1 MEENKFDPLQFI
13 GFLLISAILM
23 FWFYDNQSNYVE
35 NQQDIVVENPIE
47 KFEDNSNTLNLAKE
61 DSNKVE
67 LDKKFKEEIITLEN
81 DKILFEISTSG
92 ADINKL
98 LLKDFSNYN
107 DQPLFLVN
115 DNKSIF
121 SYNIPIGRN
130 SIINSRDLNYSAEI
144 IKDKSI
150 LKLTAVIDSQRSL
163 ELTYSLE
170 ENSSILDFDLRLND
184 SDRNSTYDQL
194 ELVWGKDSFRNSK
207 SIDYENRYT
216 ALSYGFEDE
225 KDSWLS
231 VAGTS
236 NKNINNVN
244 WISFREHFFSSI
256 LILNNETNNVEIS
269 SEDLASNETLD
280 NEFTKRFKA
289 NIPLSLD
296 SDNDLSFKMY
306 FGPTDYETL
315 KEYNLSLENSVD
327 MGWGIF
333 GWLNRFI
340 FFPLFSFL
348 TTYFSY
354 GISIILMT
362 IIVKVSIS
370 PLTYKS
376 YLSQIKM
383 KILKPE
389 LEVINEK
396 FKDDAMK
403 KQQETMKLY
412 TKSGANPMSGC
423 LPAFLQ
429 MPIFFAL
436 FVFFPAAFSLR
447 QKSFLWA
454 DDLSSYDSILD
465 LGFYIPLYGDHISL
479 FPILAS
485 ISIFFYTKMTT
496 GQQMMPASQT
506 GGVNMKV
513 IMYLMPL
520 MMLFFFNN
528 YASGLSLYYFIS
540 NLLPK
545 DSSIEIIDTSGN
557 NTIQIVRKFWVIK
570 VAMAINKHRI
580 NSNNCITSNSCI
592 TVFIM
597 FLKNKILKNFTY

>member
-13 GFLLISAILM
+13 GFILISGILM
-23 FWFYDNQSNYVE
+23 FWFYDNQSNMIESQEAIADETQEVIVE
-35 NQQDIVVENPIE
+35 QPSNTINSSYDDYKGDDQFNEEILILE
-47 KFEDNSNTLNLAKE
+47 NSNLL
-61 DSNKVE
+61 
-67 LDKKFKEEIITLEN
+67 L
-81 DKILFEISTSG
+81 EISTKG
-92 ADINKL
+92 AEIKKL
-98 LLKDFSNYN
+98 LLKNFNNYN
-107 DQPLFLVN
+107 DDPLFLIN
-115 DNKSIF
+115 NNKSIF

-130 SIINSRDLNYSAEI
+130 STINSQDLNYSAEI
-144 IKDKSI
+144 ID
-150 LKLTAVIDSQRSL
+150 
-163 ELTYSLE
+163 
-170 ENSSILDFDLRLND
+170 ENSSIKLKSQID
-184 SDRNSTYDQL
+184 SRR
-194 ELVWGKDSFRNSK
+194 ELVLSFFLDADSSIVDFKLNINDNTNTNYENVELMWGRDSFRNSK

-216 ALSYGFEDE
+216 ALSYGFENN
-225 KDSWLS
+225 KDSYLS
-231 VAGTS
+231 VAGTT
-236 NKNINNVN
+236 NKIIEDVN

-256 LILNNETNNVEIS
+256 LIIKNESNQVQIS
-269 SEDLASNETLD
+269 SEDLSSNEALD
-280 NEFTKRFKA
+280 KKFTKRFLA
-289 NIPLSLD
+289 NVPLSLD
-296 SDNDLSFKMY
+296 SKNRLSFSMY

-315 KEYNLSLENSVD
+315 KEFNLNLEDSVPI
-327 MGWGIF
+327 GWGIF

-348 TTYFSY
+348 TNYFSY

-362 IIVKVSIS
+362 IIVKVAIS

-389 LEVINEK
+389 LEIINEK
-396 FKDDAMK
+396 YKDDPMK
-403 KQQETMKLY
+403 KQQETMNLY

-436 FVFFPAAFSLR
+436 FTFFPVAFSLR

-485 ISIFFYTKMTT
+485 LAIFFYTKMTT
-496 GQQMMPASQT
+496 GQQMMSPSQT

-513 IMYLMPL
+513 IMYMMPL

-540 NLLPK
+540 NVLTIVLMLIIK
-545 DSSIEIIDTSGN
+545 NFIIDD
-557 NTIQIVRKFWVIK
+557 QK
-570 VAMAINKHRI
+570 VLSEIEENKKKP
-580 NSNNCITSNSCI
+580 
-592 TVFIM
+592 
-597 FLKNKILKNFTY
+597 LKAGGFRARLQKALEEAEKQKKSRG

>member
-23 FWFYDNQSNYVE
+23 FWFYDNQSNIIE
-35 NQQDIVVENPIE
+35 NQQGAGVENVLDQVEDDSISLNNTE
-47 KFEDNSNTLNLAKE
+47 EDYNDFEVDE
-61 DSNKVE
+61 D
-67 LDKKFKEEIITLEN
+67 FTEEVITLEN
-81 DKILFEISTSG
+81 DNILFEISTNG
-92 ADINKL
+92 ADIKKL
-98 LLKDFSNYN
+98 LLKDFNNYN
-107 DQPLFLVN
+107 DDPLFLVN
-115 DNKSIF
+115 NNKSIF

-130 SIINSRDLNYSAEI
+130 SIISSRDLNYSAEI

-150 LKLTAVIDSQRSL
+150 LKLTAVIDTQRSL

-184 SDRNSTYDQL
+184 SDRNSSYDQL

-269 SEDLASNETLD
+269 SENLASNETLD
-280 NEFTKRFKA
+280 NKFTKRFKA

-296 SDNDLSFKMY
+296 SDNDLSFRMY
-306 FGPTDYETL
+306 YGPTDYETL

-348 TTYFSY
+348 TSYFSY

-389 LEVINEK
+389 LEIINEK

-423 LPAFLQ
+423 LPALLQ

-454 DDLSSYDSILD
+454 DDLSSYDSILN

-485 ISIFFYTKMTT
+485 ISIFFYTKMTS
-496 GQQMMPASQT
+496 GQQMMSASQT
-506 GGVNMKV
+506 GGVNMKL
-513 IMYLMPL
+513 IMYMMPL

-540 NLLPK
+540 NVLTIILMLIIK
-545 DSSIEIIDTSGN
+545 NFIIDD
-557 NTIQIVRKFWVIK
+557 
-570 VAMAINKHRI
+570 
-580 NSNNCITSNSCI
+580 
-592 TVFIM
+592 
-597 FLKNKILKNFTY
+597 NKILTEIEENKKNPVKAGGFRARLQKALEEAEKQKKSRGK

>member
-1 MEENKFDPLQFI
+1 MEQNKFDPLQFI

-23 FWFYDNQSNYVE
+23 FWFYDNQSNMIE
-35 NQQDIVVENPIE
+35 NQQQEPVESVLNETPETSSIINDSSYNTDTIDIEEN
-47 KFEDNSNTLNLAKE
+47 
-61 DSNKVE
+61 
-67 LDKKFKEEIITLEN
+67 FKEEIITLEN
-81 DKILFEISTSG
+81 DNILIELSTRG
-92 ADINKL
+92 ANLNKL
-98 LLKDFSNYN
+98 LLKNFNNYN
-107 DQPLFLVN
+107 DEPLFLIN

-121 SYNIPIGRN
+121 NYNIPIGRN
-130 SIINSRDLNYSAEI
+130 STINSADLNFTSQI
-144 IKDKSI
+144 IKRNSEV
-150 LKLTAVIDSQRSL
+150 KLTGIIDQLRSL
-163 ELTYSLE
+163 ELTFKLE
-170 ENSSILDFDLRLND
+170 DNSSLVNFDIKLND
-184 SDRNSTYDQL
+184 TNRYQENYDI
-194 ELVWGKDSFRNSK
+194 ELIWGRDSFRNSK

-216 ALSYGFEDE
+216 ALSYGFEE
-225 KDSWLS
+225 KKDSYLS
-231 VAGTS
+231 IAGTT

-244 WISFREHFFSSI
+244 WVSFREHFFSSI
-256 LILNNETNNVEIS
+256 IILNDQIDDVDIS

-280 NEFTKRFKA
+280 NKFTKRFKA

-296 SDNDLSFKMY
+296 SNNSLSFQMY

-315 KEYNLSLENSVD
+315 KQYNLNLENSVQI
-327 MGWGIF
+327 GWGIF

-348 TTYFSY
+348 TNYFSY

-362 IIVKVSIS
+362 IIVKVAIA

-396 FKDDAMK
+396 FKDDPMK
-403 KQQETMKLY
+403 KQQETMNLY

-429 MPIFFAL
+429 MPLFFAL

-447 QKSFLWA
+447 GKSFLWA

-465 LGFYIPLYGDHISL
+465 LGFYIPLYGDHVSL

-485 ISIFFYTKMTT
+485 IAIFFYTRMTT

-540 NLLPK
+540 NVLTIILMLIIK
-545 DSSIEIIDTSGN
+545 NFIIDD
-557 NTIQIVRKFWVIK
+557 
-570 VAMAINKHRI
+570 
-580 NSNNCITSNSCI
+580 
-592 TVFIM
+592 
-597 FLKNKILKNFTY
+597 NKILTQIEENKKKPVKAGGFRARLQKALEEAEKQKKSRSK

>member
-13 GFLLISAILM
+13 GFLLISGILM
-23 FWFYDNQSNYVE
+23 FWFYDNQSNLIESQEAIVDDTNVQAVE
-35 NQQDIVVENPIE
+35 QP
-47 KFEDNSNTLNLAKE
+47 SNNI
-61 DSNKVE
+61 DSNYNDYQE
-67 LDKKFKEEIITLEN
+67 NDEFNEEIIVLEN
-81 DKILFEISTSG
+81 SNILLEISTKG
-92 ADINKL
+92 ADIKKL
-98 LLKDFSNYN
+98 LLKNYGNYN
-107 DQPLFLVN
+107 DDPLFLIDN
-115 DNKSIF
+115 NKSIF
-121 SYNIPIGRN
+121 SYNIPVGRN
-130 SIINSRDLNYSAEI
+130 STINSQDLNYTSEI
-144 IKDKSI
+144 VD
-150 LKLTAVIDSQRSL
+150 
-163 ELTYSLE
+163 
-170 ENSSILDFDLRLND
+170 ENSSVKLKAQIDPRREIEISFLLKENSDIVDFKLNIIDNTD
-184 SDRNSTYDQL
+184 SNYENV
-194 ELVWGKDSFRNSK
+194 ELIWGRDSFRNSK

-216 ALSYGFEDE
+216 ALSYGFEDN
-225 KDSWLS
+225 KDSYLS
-231 VAGTS
+231 VAGST
-236 NKNINNVN
+236 NKVIDNVN

-256 LILNNETNNVEIS
+256 LILSDESNQVEIS
-269 SEDLASNETLD
+269 SEDLSSNETLD
-280 NEFTKRFKA
+280 KKFTKRFLA
-289 NIPLSLD
+289 NIPLKLD
-296 SDNDLSFKMY
+296 SYNQISFSMY

-315 KEYNLSLENSVD
+315 KDYNLNLENSVPI
-327 MGWGIF
+327 GWGIF

-348 TTYFSY
+348 TNYFSY

-362 IIVKVSIS
+362 IIVKVAIS

-396 FKDDAMK
+396 YKDDPMK
-403 KQQETMKLY
+403 KQQETMNLY

-436 FVFFPAAFSLR
+436 FTFFPVAFSLR

-485 ISIFFYTKMTT
+485 VAIFFYTKMTT
-496 GQQMMPASQT
+496 GQQMMSPSQT

-513 IMYLMPL
+513 IMYMMPL

-540 NLLPK
+540 NLLTIVLMLIIK
-545 DSSIEIIDTSGN
+545 NFIIDD
-557 NTIQIVRKFWVIK
+557 QK
-570 VAMAINKHRI
+570 VLSEIEENKKKP
-580 NSNNCITSNSCI
+580 
-592 TVFIM
+592 
-597 FLKNKILKNFTY
+597 LKVGGFRARLQKALEEAEKQKKSRGQ

>member
-1 MEENKFDPLQFI
+1 MEQNKFDPLQFI

-23 FWFYDNQSNYVE
+23 FWFYDNQSSMIE
-35 NQQDIVVENPIE
+35 NQQMSEAESLVEETYENPIQE
-47 KFEDNSNTLNLAKE
+47 DISSSNNLKIDQRFE
-61 DSNKVE
+61 
-67 LDKKFKEEIITLEN
+67 EEIISLEN
-81 DKILFEISTSG
+81 ENILFEISTGG
-92 ADINKL
+92 AEINKI
-98 LLKDFSNYN
+98 LLKNFSNYN
-107 DQPLFLVN
+107 DEPLFLVN

-130 SIINSRDLNYSAEI
+130 SVINSADLNYTYQI
-144 IKDKSI
+144 IKPDSEVV
-150 LKLTAVIDSQRSL
+150 LTGIIDEQRSL
-163 ELTYSLE
+163 DLTFKLQD
-170 ENSSILDFDLRLND
+170 NSRIVDFDIKLND
-184 SDRNSTYDQL
+184 SNRSNNYDNI
-194 ELVWGKDSFRNSK
+194 ELIWGRDSFRNSK

-216 ALSYGFEDE
+216 ALAYGFEE
-225 KDSWLS
+225 NKDSYLS
-231 VAGTS
+231 IAGST

-256 LILNNETNNVEIS
+256 LILNDQVNDVDIS

-280 NEFTKRFKA
+280 NKFTKRFLA
-289 NIPLSLD
+289 NVPLNLNSDDSLSL
-296 SDNDLSFKMY
+296 SMY

-315 KEYNLSLENSVD
+315 KEYNLNLENSVQI
-327 MGWGIF
+327 GWGIF

-348 TTYFSY
+348 TNYFSY
-354 GISIILMT
+354 GLSIILMT
-362 IIVKVSIS
+362 IIVKVAIA

-376 YLSQIKM
+376 YESQVKM
-383 KILKPE
+383 RVLKPE

-396 FKDDAMK
+396 FKDDPMK
-403 KQQETMKLY
+403 KQQETMNLY

-447 QKSFLWA
+447 GKSFLWA

-485 ISIFFYTKMTT
+485 IAIFFYTKMTT

-513 IMYLMPL
+513 IMYLMPI

-540 NLLPK
+540 NVLTIVLMLVIK
-545 DSSIEIIDTSGN
+545 NFIIDD
-557 NTIQIVRKFWVIK
+557 
-570 VAMAINKHRI
+570 
-580 NSNNCITSNSCI
+580 
-592 TVFIM
+592 
-597 FLKNKILKNFTY
+597 NKILTQIEENKKKPLKVGGFRARLQKALEEAEKQKKRREQ

>member
-23 FWFYDNQSNYVE
+23 FWFYDNQSNYIE
-35 NQQDIVVENPIE
+35 NQQEVVIENPIE
-47 KFEDNSNTLNLAKE
+47 KFDDNSNAVNVSE
-61 DSNKVE
+61 QNSNIVE
-67 LDKKFKEEIITLEN
+67 LDEKFKEEIITLEN

-92 ADINKL
+92 ATINKL
-98 LLKDFSNYN
+98 LLKDFNNYN
-107 DQPLFLVN
+107 DEPLFLVN

-130 SIINSRDLNYSAEI
+130 SVINSRDLNFSAEI
-144 IKDKSI
+144 IKNKSV
-150 LKLTAVIDSQRSL
+150 LKLTAIIDMQRSL

-170 ENSSILDFDLRLND
+170 ENSSILDFDLKLND
-184 SDRNSTYDQL
+184 SDRNSSYNEL
-194 ELVWGKDSFRNSK
+194 ELIWGKDSFRNSK

-216 ALSYGFEDE
+216 ALSYGFEGE

-231 VAGTS
+231 VSGTS

-256 LILNNETNNVEIS
+256 LILNNETNNIEIS

-280 NEFTKRFKA
+280 DKFTKRFKA

-296 SDNDLSFKMY
+296 SNNSLSY
-306 FGPTDYETL
+306 RIYYGPTDYETL

-423 LPAFLQ
+423 LPALLQ

-540 NLLPK
+540 NLLTIILMLIIK
-545 DSSIEIIDTSGN
+545 NFIIDD
-557 NTIQIVRKFWVIK
+557 
-570 VAMAINKHRI
+570 
-580 NSNNCITSNSCI
+580 
-592 TVFIM
+592 
-597 FLKNKILKNFTY
+597 NKILSQIEENKKKPIKVGGFRARLQKALEEAEKQKKSRGK

>member
-13 GFLLISAILM
+13 GFLLISGILM
-23 FWFYDNQSNYVE
+23 FWFYDNQSNLIESQEAIVDDTNVQAVE
-35 NQQDIVVENPIE
+35 QP
-47 KFEDNSNTLNLAKE
+47 SNNI
-61 DSNKVE
+61 DSNYNDYQE
-67 LDKKFKEEIITLEN
+67 NDEFNEEIIVLEN
-81 DKILFEISTSG
+81 SNILLEISTKG
-92 ADINKL
+92 ADIKKL
-98 LLKDFSNYN
+98 LLKNYSNYN
-107 DQPLFLVN
+107 DDPLFLIDN
-115 DNKSIF
+115 NKSKF
-121 SYNIPIGRN
+121 SYNIPVGRN
-130 SIINSRDLNYSAEI
+130 STINSQDLNYTAEI
-144 IKDKSI
+144 VD
-150 LKLTAVIDSQRSL
+150 
-163 ELTYSLE
+163 
-170 ENSSILDFDLRLND
+170 ENSSVKLKAQIDPRRELEISFVLKESSDIVDFKLNIIDNTD
-184 SDRNSTYDQL
+184 SNYENV
-194 ELVWGKDSFRNSK
+194 ELIWGRDSFRNSK

-216 ALSYGFEDE
+216 ALSYGFENN
-225 KDSWLS
+225 KDSYLS
-231 VAGTS
+231 VAGST
-236 NKNINNVN
+236 NKEIDNVN

-256 LILNNETNNVEIS
+256 LILSDESNQVEIS
-269 SEDLASNETLD
+269 SEDLSSNETLD
-280 NEFTKRFKA
+280 KKFTKRFLA
-289 NIPLSLD
+289 NIPLKLASY
-296 SDNDLSFKMY
+296 NQISFSMY

-315 KEYNLSLENSVD
+315 KDYNLNLENSVPI
-327 MGWGIF
+327 GWGIF

-348 TTYFSY
+348 TNYFSY

-362 IIVKVSIS
+362 IIVKVAIS

-396 FKDDAMK
+396 YKDDPMK
-403 KQQETMKLY
+403 KQQETMNLY

-436 FVFFPAAFSLR
+436 FTFFPVAFSLR

-485 ISIFFYTKMTT
+485 VAIFFYTKMTT
-496 GQQMMPASQT
+496 GQQMMSPSQT

-513 IMYLMPL
+513 IMYMMPL

-540 NLLPK
+540 NLLTIVLMLIIK
-545 DSSIEIIDTSGN
+545 NFIIDD
-557 NTIQIVRKFWVIK
+557 QK
-570 VAMAINKHRI
+570 VLSEIEENKKKP
-580 NSNNCITSNSCI
+580 
-592 TVFIM
+592 
-597 FLKNKILKNFTY
+597 LKVGGFRARLQKALEEAEKQKKSRGQ

>member
-1 MEENKFDPLQFI
+1 MEQNKFDPLQFI

-23 FWFYDNQSNYVE
+23 FWFYDNQSSMIE
-35 NQQDIVVENPIE
+35 NQQMSEAENLVEETTENIINDDNLSSNNL
-47 KFEDNSNTLNLAKE
+47 KIDQRFE
-61 DSNKVE
+61 
-67 LDKKFKEEIITLEN
+67 EEIISLEN
-81 DKILFEISTSG
+81 ENILFEISTG
-92 ADINKL
+92 GGEINKI
-98 LLKDFSNYN
+98 LLKNFSNYN
-107 DQPLFLVN
+107 DEPLFLVN

-130 SIINSRDLNYSAEI
+130 SVINSADLNYTYRI
-144 IKDKSI
+144 IKPDSEVV
-150 LKLTAVIDSQRSL
+150 LTGIIDEQRSL
-163 ELTYSLE
+163 DLTFKLQD
-170 ENSSILDFDLRLND
+170 NSRIVDFDIKLND
-184 SDRNSTYDQL
+184 SNRSNNYDNV
-194 ELVWGKDSFRNSK
+194 ELIWGRDSFRNSK

-216 ALSYGFEDE
+216 ALAYGFEE
-225 KDSWLS
+225 NKDSYLS
-231 VAGTS
+231 IAGST

-256 LILNNETNNVEIS
+256 LILNDQVNDVDIS

-280 NEFTKRFKA
+280 NKFTKRFLA
-289 NIPLSLD
+289 NVPLNLN
-296 SDNDLSFKMY
+296 SDESLSFSMY

-315 KEYNLSLENSVD
+315 KEYNLNLENSVQI
-327 MGWGIF
+327 GWGIF

-348 TTYFSY
+348 TNYFSY
-354 GISIILMT
+354 GLSIILMT
-362 IIVKVSIS
+362 IIVKVAIA

-376 YLSQIKM
+376 YESQVKM
-383 KILKPE
+383 RVLKPE

-396 FKDDAMK
+396 FKDDPMK
-403 KQQETMKLY
+403 KQQETMNLY

-447 QKSFLWA
+447 GKSFLWA

-485 ISIFFYTKMTT
+485 IAIFFYTKMTT

-513 IMYLMPL
+513 IMYMMPI

-540 NLLPK
+540 NVLTIVLMLVIK
-545 DSSIEIIDTSGN
+545 NFIIDD
-557 NTIQIVRKFWVIK
+557 
-570 VAMAINKHRI
+570 
-580 NSNNCITSNSCI
+580 
-592 TVFIM
+592 
-597 FLKNKILKNFTY
+597 NKILTQIEENKKKPLKVGGFRARLQKALEEAEKQKKRREQ

>member
-1 MEENKFDPLQFI
+1 MEQNKFDPIQFI

-23 FWFYDNQSNYVE
+23 FWFYDNQSSMIE
-35 NQQDIVVENPIE
+35 NQQISEPENLVVETDENII
-47 KFEDNSNTLNLAKE
+47 KDDNLSSNNLKIDQRFE
-61 DSNKVE
+61 
-67 LDKKFKEEIITLEN
+67 EEIISLEN
-81 DKILFEISTSG
+81 ENLLFEISTGG
-92 ADINKL
+92 AEINKI
-98 LLKDFSNYN
+98 LLKNFSNYN
-107 DQPLFLVN
+107 DEPLFLVN

-130 SIINSRDLNYSAEI
+130 SVINSADLNYTYQI
-144 IKDKSI
+144 IKPDSEVV
-150 LKLTAVIDSQRSL
+150 LTGIIDEQRSL
-163 ELTYSLE
+163 DLIFKLQDKSRIVE
-170 ENSSILDFDLRLND
+170 FDIKLND
-184 SDRNSTYDQL
+184 TNISNNYDNV
-194 ELVWGKDSFRNSK
+194 ELIWGRDSFRNSK

-216 ALSYGFEDE
+216 ALAYGFEE
-225 KDSWLS
+225 NKDSYLS
-231 VAGTS
+231 IAGST

-256 LILNNETNNVEIS
+256 LILNDQLNDVDIS

-280 NEFTKRFKA
+280 NKFTKRFLA
-289 NIPLSLD
+289 SVPLNLN
-296 SDNDLSFKMY
+296 SDNNLSFSMY

-315 KEYNLSLENSVD
+315 KEYNLNLENSVQI
-327 MGWGIF
+327 GWGIF

-348 TTYFSY
+348 TNYFSY
-354 GISIILMT
+354 GLSIILMT
-362 IIVKVSIS
+362 IIVKVAIA

-376 YLSQIKM
+376 YESQVKM
-383 KILKPE
+383 RVLKPE

-396 FKDDAMK
+396 FKDDPMK
-403 KQQETMKLY
+403 KQQETMNLY

-447 QKSFLWA
+447 GKSFLWA

-485 ISIFFYTKMTT
+485 IAIFFYTKMTT

-513 IMYLMPL
+513 IMYMMPI

-540 NLLPK
+540 NILTIVLMLVIK
-545 DSSIEIIDTSGN
+545 NFIIDD
-557 NTIQIVRKFWVIK
+557 
-570 VAMAINKHRI
+570 
-580 NSNNCITSNSCI
+580 
-592 TVFIM
+592 
-597 FLKNKILKNFTY
+597 NKILTQIEENKKKPLKVGGFRARLQKALEEAEKQKKRREQ

>member
-23 FWFYDNQSNYVE
+23 FWFYENQSKYIE
-35 NQQDIVVENPIE
+35 NQQEVVIENPIE
-47 KFEDNSNTLNLAKE
+47 KFDDNSNAVNVSE
-61 DSNKVE
+61 QNSNRVE
-67 LDKKFKEEIITLEN
+67 LDEKFTEEIITLEN

-92 ADINKL
+92 ATINKL
-98 LLKDFSNYN
+98 LLKDFNNYN
-107 DQPLFLVN
+107 DEPLFLVN

-130 SIINSRDLNYSAEI
+130 SVINSRDLNFSAEI
-144 IKDKSI
+144 IKNKSV
-150 LKLTAVIDSQRSL
+150 LKLTAIIDMQRSL

-170 ENSSILDFDLRLND
+170 ENSSILDFDLKLND
-184 SDRNSTYDQL
+184 SDRNSSYDEL
-194 ELVWGKDSFRNSK
+194 ELIWGKDSFRNSK

-216 ALSYGFEDE
+216 ALSYGFEGE

-231 VAGTS
+231 VSGTS

-256 LILNNETNNVEIS
+256 LILNNETNNIEIS

-280 NEFTKRFKA
+280 DKFTKRFKA

-296 SDNDLSFKMY
+296 SNNNLSY
-306 FGPTDYETL
+306 RIYYGPTDYETL

-540 NLLPK
+540 NLLTIILMLIIK
-545 DSSIEIIDTSGN
+545 NFIIDD
-557 NTIQIVRKFWVIK
+557 
-570 VAMAINKHRI
+570 
-580 NSNNCITSNSCI
+580 
-592 TVFIM
+592 
-597 FLKNKILKNFTY
+597 NKILSQIEENKKKPIKVGGFRARLQKALEEAEKQKKSRGK

>member
-23 FWFYDNQSNYVE
+23 FWFYDNQSSYVE

-280 NEFTKRFKA
+280 NKFTKRFKA

-540 NLLPK
+540 NLLTIILMLIIK
-545 DSSIEIIDTSGN
+545 NFIIDD
-557 NTIQIVRKFWVIK
+557 
-570 VAMAINKHRI
+570 
-580 NSNNCITSNSCI
+580 
-592 TVFIM
+592 
-597 FLKNKILKNFTY
+597 NKILSQIEENKKKPVKVGGFRARLQKALEEAEKQKKSRGK

>member
-1 MEENKFDPLQFI
+1 MI
-13 GFLLISAILM
+13 
-23 FWFYDNQSNYVE
+23 E
-35 NQQDIVVENPIE
+35 NQQDIAVEDVLDQVNDDSVNFNNYDE
-47 KFEDNSNTLNLAKE
+47 NSNELNSDE
-61 DSNKVE
+61 
-67 LDKKFKEEIITLEN
+67 KFKEEIITLEN
-81 DKILFEISTSG
+81 DKISFEISTSG
-92 ADINKL
+92 ATINKL
-98 LLKDFSNYN
+98 LLKEFNNYN
-107 DQPLFLVN
+107 DEPLFLVN

-130 SIINSRDLNYSAEI
+130 SVINSRDLNFSAEI
-144 IKDKSI
+144 IKNKSV
-150 LKLTAVIDSQRSL
+150 LKLTAIIDMQRSL

-170 ENSSILDFDLRLND
+170 ENSSILDFDLKLND
-184 SDRNSTYDQL
+184 SDRNSSYNEL
-194 ELVWGKDSFRNSK
+194 ELIWGKDSFRNSK

-216 ALSYGFEDE
+216 ALSYGFEGE

-231 VAGTS
+231 VSGTS

-256 LILNNETNNVEIS
+256 LILNNETNNIEIS

-280 NEFTKRFKA
+280 DKFTKRFKA

-296 SDNDLSFKMY
+296 SNNSLSY
-306 FGPTDYETL
+306 RIYYGPTDYETL

-423 LPAFLQ
+423 LPALLQ

-540 NLLPK
+540 NLLTIILMLIIK
-545 DSSIEIIDTSGN
+545 NFIIDD
-557 NTIQIVRKFWVIK
+557 
-570 VAMAINKHRI
+570 
-580 NSNNCITSNSCI
+580 
-592 TVFIM
+592 
-597 FLKNKILKNFTY
+597 NKILSQIEENKKKPIKVGGFRARLQKALEEAEKQKKSRGK

>member
-1 MEENKFDPLQFI
+1 MEQNKFDPLQFI

-23 FWFYDNQSNYVE
+23 FWFYDNQSSMIE
-35 NQQDIVVENPIE
+35 NQQMSEAESLVEETYENPIQE
-47 KFEDNSNTLNLAKE
+47 DISSSNNLKIDQRFE
-61 DSNKVE
+61 
-67 LDKKFKEEIITLEN
+67 EEIISLEN
-81 DKILFEISTSG
+81 ENILFEISTG
-92 ADINKL
+92 GGEINKI
-98 LLKDFSNYN
+98 LLKNFSNYN
-107 DQPLFLVN
+107 DEPLFLVN

-130 SIINSRDLNYSAEI
+130 SVINSADLNYTYRI
-144 IKDKSI
+144 IKPDSEVV
-150 LKLTAVIDSQRSL
+150 LTGIIDEQRSL
-163 ELTYSLE
+163 DLTFKLQD
-170 ENSSILDFDLRLND
+170 NSRIVDFDIKLND
-184 SDRNSTYDQL
+184 SNRSNNYDNV
-194 ELVWGKDSFRNSK
+194 ELIWGRDSFRNSK

-216 ALSYGFEDE
+216 ALAYGFEE
-225 KDSWLS
+225 NKDSYLS
-231 VAGTS
+231 IAGST

-256 LILNNETNNVEIS
+256 LILNDQVNDVDIS

-280 NEFTKRFKA
+280 NKFTKRFLA
-289 NIPLSLD
+289 NVPLNLNSDDSLSL
-296 SDNDLSFKMY
+296 SMY

-315 KEYNLSLENSVD
+315 KEYNLNLENSVQI
-327 MGWGIF
+327 GWGIF

-348 TTYFSY
+348 TNYFSY
-354 GISIILMT
+354 GLSIILMT
-362 IIVKVSIS
+362 IIVKVAIA

-376 YLSQIKM
+376 YESQVKM
-383 KILKPE
+383 RVLKPE

-396 FKDDAMK
+396 FKDDPMK
-403 KQQETMKLY
+403 KQQETMNLY

-447 QKSFLWA
+447 GKSFLWA

-485 ISIFFYTKMTT
+485 IAIFFYTKMTT

-513 IMYLMPL
+513 IMYLMPI

-540 NLLPK
+540 NVLTIVLMLVIK
-545 DSSIEIIDTSGN
+545 NFIIDD
-557 NTIQIVRKFWVIK
+557 
-570 VAMAINKHRI
+570 
-580 NSNNCITSNSCI
+580 
-592 TVFIM
+592 
-597 FLKNKILKNFTY
+597 NKILTQIEENKKKPLKVGGFRARLQKALEEAEKQKKRREQ

>member
-13 GFLLISAILM
+13 GFLLISGILM
-23 FWFYDNQSNYVE
+23 FWFYDNQSNLIESQEAIVDDTNVQAVE
-35 NQQDIVVENPIE
+35 QP
-47 KFEDNSNTLNLAKE
+47 SNNI
-61 DSNKVE
+61 DSNYNDYQE
-67 LDKKFKEEIITLEN
+67 NDEFDEEIIVLEN
-81 DKILFEISTSG
+81 SNILLEISTKG
-92 ADINKL
+92 ADIKKL
-98 LLKDFSNYN
+98 LLKNYGNYN
-107 DQPLFLVN
+107 DDPLFLIDN
-115 DNKSIF
+115 NKSIF
-121 SYNIPIGRN
+121 SYNIPVGRN
-130 SIINSRDLNYSAEI
+130 STINSQDLNYTAEI
-144 IKDKSI
+144 VD
-150 LKLTAVIDSQRSL
+150 
-163 ELTYSLE
+163 
-170 ENSSILDFDLRLND
+170 ENSSVKLKAQIDPRREIEISFLLKENSDIVDFKLNIIDNTD
-184 SDRNSTYDQL
+184 SNYENV
-194 ELVWGKDSFRNSK
+194 ELIWGRDSFRNSK

-216 ALSYGFEDE
+216 ALSYGFEDN
-225 KDSWLS
+225 KDSYLS
-231 VAGTS
+231 VAGST
-236 NKNINNVN
+236 NKVIDNVN

-256 LILNNETNNVEIS
+256 LILSDESNQVEIS
-269 SEDLASNETLD
+269 SEDLSSNETLD
-280 NEFTKRFKA
+280 KKFTKRFLA
-289 NIPLSLD
+289 NIPLKLD
-296 SDNDLSFKMY
+296 SYNQISFSMY

-315 KEYNLSLENSVD
+315 KDYNLNLENSVPI
-327 MGWGIF
+327 GWGIF

-348 TTYFSY
+348 TNYFSY

-362 IIVKVSIS
+362 IIVKVAIS

-396 FKDDAMK
+396 YKDDPMK
-403 KQQETMKLY
+403 KQQETMNLY

-436 FVFFPAAFSLR
+436 FTFFPVAFSLR

-485 ISIFFYTKMTT
+485 VAIFFYTKMTT
-496 GQQMMPASQT
+496 GQQMMSPSQT

-513 IMYLMPL
+513 IMYMMPL

-540 NLLPK
+540 NLLTIVLMLIIK
-545 DSSIEIIDTSGN
+545 NFIIDD
-557 NTIQIVRKFWVIK
+557 QK
-570 VAMAINKHRI
+570 VLSEIEENKKKP
-580 NSNNCITSNSCI
+580 
-592 TVFIM
+592 
-597 FLKNKILKNFTY
+597 LKVGGFRARLQKALEEAEKQKKSRGQ

>member
-13 GFLLISAILM
+13 GFLLISGILM
-23 FWFYDNQSNYVE
+23 FWFYDNQSNLIESQEAIVDDTNVQAVE
-35 NQQDIVVENPIE
+35 QP
-47 KFEDNSNTLNLAKE
+47 SNNI
-61 DSNKVE
+61 DSNYNDYQE
-67 LDKKFKEEIITLEN
+67 NDEFNEEIIVLEN
-81 DKILFEISTSG
+81 SNILLEISTKG
-92 ADINKL
+92 ADIKKL
-98 LLKDFSNYN
+98 LLKNYVNYN
-107 DQPLFLVN
+107 DDPLFLIDN
-115 DNKSIF
+115 NKSIF
-121 SYNIPIGRN
+121 SYNIPVGRN
-130 SIINSRDLNYSAEI
+130 STINSQDLNYTSEI
-144 IKDKSI
+144 VD
-150 LKLTAVIDSQRSL
+150 
-163 ELTYSLE
+163 
-170 ENSSILDFDLRLND
+170 ENSSVKLKAQIDPRRELEISFLLKENSDIVDFKLNIIDNTD
-184 SDRNSTYDQL
+184 SNYENV
-194 ELVWGKDSFRNSK
+194 ELIWGRDSFRNSK

-216 ALSYGFEDE
+216 ALSYGFEDN
-225 KDSWLS
+225 KDSYLS
-231 VAGTS
+231 VAGST
-236 NKNINNVN
+236 NKVIDNVN

-256 LILNNETNNVEIS
+256 LILSDESNQVEIS
-269 SEDLASNETLD
+269 SEDLSSNETLD
-280 NEFTKRFKA
+280 KKFTKRFLA
-289 NIPLSLD
+289 NIPLKLD
-296 SDNDLSFKMY
+296 SYNQISFSMY

-315 KEYNLSLENSVD
+315 KDYNLNLENSVPI
-327 MGWGIF
+327 GWGIF

-348 TTYFSY
+348 TNYFSY

-362 IIVKVSIS
+362 IIVKVAIS

-396 FKDDAMK
+396 YKDDPMK
-403 KQQETMKLY
+403 KQQETMNLY

-436 FVFFPAAFSLR
+436 FTFFPVAFSLR

-485 ISIFFYTKMTT
+485 VAIFFYTKMTT
-496 GQQMMPASQT
+496 GQQMMFPSQT

-513 IMYLMPL
+513 IMYMMPL

-540 NLLPK
+540 NLLTIVLMLIIK
-545 DSSIEIIDTSGN
+545 NFIIDD
-557 NTIQIVRKFWVIK
+557 QK
-570 VAMAINKHRI
+570 VLSKIEENKKKP
-580 NSNNCITSNSCI
+580 
-592 TVFIM
+592 
-597 FLKNKILKNFTY
+597 LKVGGFRARLQKALEEAEKQKKSRGQ

>member
-1 MEENKFDPLQFI
+1 MEQNKFDPLQFI

-23 FWFYDNQSNYVE
+23 FWFYDNQSSMIE
-35 NQQDIVVENPIE
+35 NQQMSEAESLVEETYENPIQQDISSSNNL
-47 KFEDNSNTLNLAKE
+47 KIDQRFE
-61 DSNKVE
+61 
-67 LDKKFKEEIITLEN
+67 EEIISLEN
-81 DKILFEISTSG
+81 ENILFEISTGG
-92 ADINKL
+92 AEINKI
-98 LLKDFSNYN
+98 LLKNFSNYN
-107 DQPLFLVN
+107 DEPLFLVN

-130 SIINSRDLNYSAEI
+130 SVINSADLNYTYRI
-144 IKDKSI
+144 IKPDSEVV
-150 LKLTAVIDSQRSL
+150 LTGIIDEQRSL
-163 ELTYSLE
+163 DLTFKLQD
-170 ENSSILDFDLRLND
+170 SSRIVDFDIKLND
-184 SDRNSTYDQL
+184 SNRSNNYDNV
-194 ELVWGKDSFRNSK
+194 ELIWGRDSFRNSK

-216 ALSYGFEDE
+216 ALSYGFEE
-225 KDSWLS
+225 NKDSYLS
-231 VAGTS
+231 IAGST

-256 LILNNETNNVEIS
+256 LILNDQVNDVDIS

-280 NEFTKRFKA
+280 NKFTKRFLA
-289 NIPLSLD
+289 NVPLNLNSDD
-296 SDNDLSFKMY
+296 SLSFSMY
-306 FGPTDYETL
+306 YGPTDYETL
-315 KEYNLSLENSVD
+315 KEYNLNLENSVQI
-327 MGWGIF
+327 GWGIF

-348 TTYFSY
+348 TNYFSY
-354 GISIILMT
+354 GLSIILMT
-362 IIVKVSIS
+362 IIVKVAIA

-376 YLSQIKM
+376 YESQVKM
-383 KILKPE
+383 RVLKPE

-396 FKDDAMK
+396 FKDDPMK
-403 KQQETMKLY
+403 KQQETMNLY

-447 QKSFLWA
+447 GKSFLWA

-485 ISIFFYTKMTT
+485 IAIFFYTKMTT

-513 IMYLMPL
+513 IMYLMPV

-540 NLLPK
+540 NILTIVLMLVIK
-545 DSSIEIIDTSGN
+545 NFIIDD
-557 NTIQIVRKFWVIK
+557 
-570 VAMAINKHRI
+570 
-580 NSNNCITSNSCI
+580 
-592 TVFIM
+592 
-597 FLKNKILKNFTY
+597 NKILTQIEENKKKPLKVGGFRARLQKALEEAEKQKKRREQ